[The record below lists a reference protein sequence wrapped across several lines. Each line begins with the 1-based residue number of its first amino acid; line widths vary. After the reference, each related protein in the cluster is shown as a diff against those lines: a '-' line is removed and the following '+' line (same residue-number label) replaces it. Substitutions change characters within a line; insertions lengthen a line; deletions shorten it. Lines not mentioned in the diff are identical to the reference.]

1 MWRLCAVLAWAAC
14 AAAINCERYPSNP
27 HCRPPPSPPP
37 SPTPPS
43 TPPSPP
49 PSWPPSSPPPLP
61 PPLTRREAAA
71 RAAAAR
77 RSAHVPA
84 GAVTARLAAGSSAA
98 HACRGRHCPPPQLAR
113 PSPVATPMP
122 VPSPSPPASPPAG
135 AELGAAGE
143 AVSAPESPPAPV
155 RRDADPP
162 AYAYE
167 RWSRAAPPCRTPAP
181 AQPPAVGTTAH
192 ALVSQGRARRF
203 LLHVP
208 ALYASHPH
216 IASPLILEF
225 PGSDDSAERQANRSR
240 LAAASDRFGFLYAT
254 LEGVG
259 RFLNVERDAR
269 AAASGPDDI
278 AYVTDVL
285 ATIRARACVDNTRVY
300 ATGFSRGARMS
311 SRLASELPAIVAAVG
326 PVAGVR
332 YPRPNNATRAVPI
345 IAFHGLADPINPYD
359 GGGPAYW
366 RTGVPDAIGRW
377 VAHNRC
383 EPTPAQ
389 QPLSEH
395 VTRVSYSG
403 CADGADVALVLIANG
418 GHRYPSGCLSL
429 SRTLDRQ
436 FGFCSFEVETNE
448 LMFEFFMRH
457 PMPAKTTALPALATS
472 EHVRLH
478 AERSLLRSAPEPRT
492 VARPAAL
499 LCTILVGALAVS
511 LVTRSRARRR
521 NAVVRAPSDVPM
533 QLMGSSGSRLADGYS
548 AQAARECR

>member
-1 MWRLCAVLAWAAC
+1 
-14 AAAINCERYPSNP
+14 
-27 HCRPPPSPPP
+27 
-37 SPTPPS
+37 
-43 TPPSPP
+43 
-49 PSWPPSSPPPLP
+49 
-61 PPLTRREAAA
+61 
-71 RAAAAR
+71 
-77 RSAHVPA
+77 
-84 GAVTARLAAGSSAA
+84 
-98 HACRGRHCPPPQLAR
+98 
-113 PSPVATPMP
+113 MP

-436 FGFCSFEVETNE
+436 FGESARAPPRAAARGPSDERARSPPAARTARASAGFCSFEVETNE